1 MQRRNFLIAAAALPI
16 GVSLPATLL
25 SAEST
30 SLTLAINRTGRCRM
44 LSQRAVKAY
53 GLVVMKMSA
62 AKWQGV
68 LDTCAVDIRGALEE
82 VDRANR
88 GRSFAS
94 AKNEFSSQVLPF
106 LSLLNRAP
114 ELAKLGEV
122 TAASDKMLTAANTMT
137 DLLEAESRSTLTTAV
152 NKAGRQ
158 RMLSQRMARNYV
170 LLEAKLPGENFK
182 ASIERDRMAF
192 AEAQTQLAAA
202 PMNSAEIKA
211 ALEKSSKIWASFW
224 SATTQPGGSE
234 AVASQSETLLGELDL
249 LTQLYAKLG

>member
-1 MQRRNFLIAAAALPI
+1 MKRRNFIIAAAALPI
-16 GVSLPATLL
+16 GISMPVTLL

-53 GLVVMKMSA
+53 GLVVLKVSA
-62 AKWQGV
+62 AKWQAV
-68 LDTCAVDIRGALEE
+68 LETCAADIRSALDE
-82 VDRANR
+82 VERSNR

-106 LSLLNRAP
+106 LNLLNHAP
-114 ELAKLGEV
+114 ASGKLAEL

-170 LLEAKLPGENFK
+170 LLEAKVPGENFK
-182 ASIERDRMAF
+182 ASIERDRMLF
-192 AEAQTQLAAA
+192 AEAQSQLAAA

-211 ALEKSSKIWASFW
+211 ALEKSSKIWGGFW
-224 SATTQPGGSE
+224 AATTQPGGLE
-234 AVASQSETLLGELDL
+234 AVASQSEALLVELDA
-249 LTQLYAKLG
+249 LTQLYAKLA